1 MGEKPRIS
9 FCQKYTA
16 TSIALVRPNAK
27 YTSKNGRYIL
37 TRRVISRAISRIERY
52 SPFLWCGI
60 LHALLISVNIQAAG
74 RSRRGNFALA
84 SVQEA
89 PIGGGVVSWLR
100 ACARRHGLAFELG
113 SPDAAALYKAGFD
126 ARAAG

>member
-37 TRRVISRAISRIERY
+37 TRRVTSRAISRIERFVGVTCY
-52 SPFLWCGI
+52 SPFCRMVLSSVRLIGPPPGAGPSLLRVEPSAPGQVAVAEGQVPI
-60 LHALLISVNIQAAG
+60 ALPGDL
-74 RSRRGNFALA
+74 
-84 SVQEA
+84 
-89 PIGGGVVSWLR
+89 
-100 ACARRHGLAFELG
+100 
-113 SPDAAALYKAGFD
+113 
-126 ARAAG
+126 

>member
-27 YTSKNGRYIL
+27 YNSKNGRYIL

-52 SPFLWCGI
+52 SPFLRCGI
-60 LHALLISVNIQAAG
+60 VYAVLRSVNLQGPIDVFGFFCVSQ
-74 RSRRGNFALA
+74 RLA
-84 SVQEA
+84 SPCILAMRLVFSPLFEK
-89 PIGGGVVSWLR
+89 GG
-100 ACARRHGLAFELG
+100 HFEFKVPML
-113 SPDAAALYKAGFD
+113 
-126 ARAAG
+126 